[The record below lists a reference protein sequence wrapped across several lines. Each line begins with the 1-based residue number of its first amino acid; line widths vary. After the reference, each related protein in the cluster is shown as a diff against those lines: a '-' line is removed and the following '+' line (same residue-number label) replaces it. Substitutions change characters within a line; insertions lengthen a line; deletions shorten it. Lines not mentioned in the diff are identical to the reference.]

1 MHASSRRIDAAV
13 LGAVIWIFGAFGRPA
28 SAQNIPG
35 GNPRENGG
43 LNGSLSREDL
53 EKLNGPKGM
62 SPTDAS
68 QNSPQ
73 ARAKAKLQSEEL
85 VKALQLS
92 CDVVNAELVV
102 SGTSRTAAG
111 GKEVETRVYEVACR
125 RGMGYL
131 LEAQGSE
138 TPVGIS
144 CVAAEAARAAD
155 AAKAKK
161 VGFFCQLPE
170 NRDVKAVTTTAM
182 AGAGTPC
189 AVKDVRW
196 FGRSSTTQS
205 EYSEVVCDDGK
216 GYLLRT
222 PLPGS
227 QAQTTVV
234 SCADAA
240 KQGIKCRLTE
250 SGPIESLVTL
260 ETFKGALA
268 RNGVSCKIDQ
278 IREVG
283 QEEIRKRYVVEYLCA
298 NQGAGMV
305 AFVPLAGNS
314 NPYESVD
321 CAAAATRGVVCTFTP
336 LK

>member
-1 MHASSRRIDAAV
+1 MSASSRSIGTPALA
-13 LGAVIWIFGAFGRPA
+13 AVIWIFSGFGGPA
-28 SAQNIPG
+28 AAQNIPG
-35 GNPRENGG
+35 GNPRDNGG

-53 EKLNGPKGM
+53 EKLNGPKSLSHTGG
-62 SPTDAS
+62 SRNT
-68 QNSPQ
+68 PQ
-73 ARAKAKLQSEEL
+73 SHTKAKLRSEEL

-92 CDVVNAELVV
+92 CDVVDAELVV
-102 SGTSRTAAG
+102 AGTSRTGASG
-111 GKEVETRVYEVACR
+111 IEVETRVYEVACR
-125 RGMGYL
+125 SGMGYL

-144 CVAAEAARAAD
+144 CLAAEAARAAD
-155 AAKAKK
+155 AAKGKK
-161 VGFFCQLPE
+161 AGFLCQLPA
-170 NRDVKAVTTTAM
+170 NRDAKAVATTVM

-189 AVKDVRW
+189 AVSEVRW

-205 EYSEVVCDDGK
+205 EYSEVVCNDGK

-222 PLPGS
+222 ALPGS

-240 KQGIKCRLTE
+240 KQGIKCRLTD

-268 RNGVSCKIDQ
+268 QNGVSCKIEQ
-278 IREVG
+278 LREVG
-283 QEEIRKRYVVEYLCA
+283 QEEIRKRYVVEYRCA

-305 AFVPLAGNS
+305 AFVPLAGNL
-314 NPYESVD
+314 NPYESVN
-321 CAAAATRGVVCTFTP
+321 CAAAATRGVMCTFSP
-336 LK
+336 SK

>member
-1 MHASSRRIDAAV
+1 MYASSRRIGTPVVA
-13 LGAVIWIFGAFGRPA
+13 AVIWIFSGFGGPA

-35 GNPRENGG
+35 GNQRDNGG

-53 EKLNGPKGM
+53 EKLNGPK
-62 SPTDAS
+62 SVSHTDAS
-68 QNSPQ
+68 QNTPQ
-73 ARAKAKLQSEEL
+73 ARAKVKLQSEEL
-85 VKALQLS
+85 VKALQLA
-92 CDVVNAELVV
+92 CDVIDAKLVV
-102 SGTSRTAAG
+102 AGTSRTPAD
-111 GKEVETRVYEVACR
+111 GKDVETRVYEVACR
-125 RGMGYL
+125 SGMGYL

-155 AAKAKK
+155 AAKGKK
-161 VGFFCQLPE
+161 AGFFCQLPE
-170 NRDVKAVTTTAM
+170 NRDVKAVSTTVM

-189 AVKDVRW
+189 AVNDVRW

-222 PLPGS
+222 ALPGS

-240 KQGIKCRLTE
+240 KQGIKCRLTD

-268 RNGVSCKIDQ
+268 QNGVSCKIDQ

-298 NQGAGMV
+298 NQGAGAV
-305 AFVPLAGNS
+305 AFIPLAGNS
-314 NPYESVD
+314 NRYESLD
-321 CAAAATRGVVCTFTP
+321 CTAAATRGVVCTLTP